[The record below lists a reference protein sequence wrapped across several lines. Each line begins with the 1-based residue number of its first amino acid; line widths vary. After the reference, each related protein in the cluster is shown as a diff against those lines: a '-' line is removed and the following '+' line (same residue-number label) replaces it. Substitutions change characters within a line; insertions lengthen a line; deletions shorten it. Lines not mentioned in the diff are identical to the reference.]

1 MNETW
6 PEIKKRKMKERRG
19 ETFDWIQSLVVSL
32 LVCVLLFTFIV
43 RVINVS
49 GSSMLDTLHDG
60 DKILISNLFYNPR
73 QGDVVVLRKETFSS
87 EPIVKRIIALEGQ
100 TVNIDFD
107 EGVVYVDGEAL
118 DEPYTYEPTHRR
130 IDFEDEVVVPEG
142 CIFVLGDNRNGSTD
156 SRDDRIGFVDSRLIM
171 GRAFFLLVPGSDP
184 LQGDARQWGRIG
196 FVRGWGK

>member
-6 PEIKKRKMKERRG
+6 PEIKKRKLKERRG

-32 LVCVLLFTFIV
+32 LFCVLLFTFV
-43 RVINVS
+43 ARVINVS
-49 GSSMLDTLHDG
+49 GTSMLDTLHDG
-60 DKILISNLFYNPR
+60 DKILISNLFYSPK
-73 QGDVVVLRKETFSS
+73 QGDVVVLRKDSFSS

-107 EGVVYVDGEAL
+107 EGIVYVDGVAL

-142 CIFVLGDNRNGSTD
+142 CLFVLGDNRNGSTD
-156 SRDDRIGFVDSRLIM
+156 SRDDRIGFVDSRLVM
-171 GRAFFLLVPGSDP
+171 GRAFFLLIPGSDP
-184 LQGDARQWGRIG
+184 RLGEGREWGRIG
-196 FVRGWGK
+196 FIRGWAK